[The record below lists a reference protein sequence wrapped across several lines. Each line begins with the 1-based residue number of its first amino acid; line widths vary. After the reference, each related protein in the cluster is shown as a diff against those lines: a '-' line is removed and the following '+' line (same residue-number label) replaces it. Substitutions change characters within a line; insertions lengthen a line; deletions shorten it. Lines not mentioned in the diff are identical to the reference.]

1 MPTAR
6 ELDKFYTR
14 PEIAARLIDTAC
26 EVLGLNKDTQVFLEP
41 SAGKGS
47 FSSQLPCVLA
57 YDLLPEN
64 EHISQADFLSLE
76 PVWEKKETVAIGNPP
91 FGKRAKLAIE
101 FINKAAESTDA
112 VCFVLPNTFRRYNIQ
127 NALDENLALVWDEDL
142 DENNS
147 FTYMGQPYSLRCVFQ
162 IWARKDG
169 AYWNDDLVDKR
180 MRKRPPISH
189 EDFVCWQHNATEQS
203 RKYLDEDWE
212 YAFWR
217 QGYKDYEKVFEKKA
231 DYDEVRSIMYD
242 TNLQLF
248 LIKPLTN
255 EARDIILSMDRDA
268 LARQNLSTPGFGKAD
283 FVGEYIRLKNEQKHI
298 K

>member
-1 MPTAR
+1 MPTTR

-14 PEIAARLIDTAC
+14 PETAARLVDT
-26 EVLGLNKDTQVFLEP
+26 VGLNKDTQVFLEP
-41 SAGKGS
+41 SAGKGA

-217 QGYKDYEKVFEKKA
+217 QGYKDYGKVFEKKT
-231 DYDEVRSIMYD
+231 DYEEVRSIMYG

-248 LIKPLTN
+248 LIKPLTD
-255 EARDIILSMDRDA
+255 EARKIILSMDRDA

-283 FVGEYIRLKNEQKHI
+283 FVSEYIRLKNEQKHI